1 MNRKTTVILISGVL
15 LLLVISIAFK
25 MGITGNIIMTENPQ
39 VKMQTSKGDVLIEL
53 YSKEAPITVENFLVY
68 VNEGFYD
75 DLVFH
80 RVISNF
86 MVQGGGFESD
96 GSEKTTKAPI
106 KLESNN
112 GLKNDKGTLAM
123 ARTFI
128 PDSATSQF
136 FINLQDN
143 DFLNYGSR
151 DDGYAVFGKVIEGL
165 EIIEAIGQ
173 VDTRIKN
180 GMQDWPVE
188 DIKIISITSIE

>member
-151 DDGYAVFGKVIEGL
+151 DDGYAVFH
-165 EIIEAIGQ
+165 Q
-173 VDTRIKN
+173 
-180 GMQDWPVE
+180 
-188 DIKIISITSIE
+188 